1 MMKIAKPQCSFSC
14 CSGDD
19 VIMPN
24 QLTLQTQYGYIR
36 GRVRTAA
43 NDKMNK
49 AASSAGDDS
58 ERMSSPFFNHRGLVF
73 AAMLVVL
80 SAVLTVRSHAGA
92 QEQRLSKRAG
102 HINDFAEVLDAPTK
116 ERLEAVLEKLQ
127 DKTRLDFV
135 VATIKTAGSVD
146 LYDYSLTVANDW
158 KVGTPASMDRSLLIV
173 IAADNGRFFSQVTR
187 GARIYLPEGVV
198 GEMGQRIREKI
209 AGGLGDALITG
220 VHVFVDRVGAEHSFD
235 FASLDPKRGENIAQV
250 QRPRTVQSPVSEPSE
265 NPQPTPAATA
275 EATATPAPSI
285 ETRAATSPAV
295 SPARAEAPTPEPT
308 ATAAAVPT
316 VVASPA
322 AQPAE
327 TPTPVESPTA
337 TAVASTSP
345 ARTPV
350 PVESPSQTP
359 AETATPEASVSAAPQ
374 ATPQT
379 QALLEKSPKPLKTP
393 AADRK
398 PAASPMSPEDELEQV
413 ELTQTLPAEKRI
425 DALKDYLATHPTSVA
440 LPRAKELL
448 VVAHAQFAGQ
458 RMQAGD
464 VNKGLE
470 QFRLAL
476 SDAPVDMPDPLFTEV
491 LARIPF
497 SLYSS
502 GLRDP
507 AFEIAG
513 QLEPMAKAN
522 GKRMVALSEFYLAI
536 ENAGEAN
543 RLAESAVQ
551 LAPDA
556 AAAHQALAAARHIDL
571 RLDDAEAE
579 YAKALSLDPK
589 SNAARIALADL
600 KRASGKNEE
609 ALALYRE
616 QVQAD
621 AKSNRAQAGLIL
633 SLLEL
638 GKKEEGEAALDKALQ
653 DKDQA
658 RNLPLLVGA
667 AYWFM
672 AHNNPDRGFDLAQRA
687 VALEPRYSWGE
698 IALARALVAN
708 KMPLQAERA
717 LRYARHYSSFPTL
730 DYELATTLG
739 SLGLYDEAQAE
750 LARTFSLKDGE
761 VQTKLAGRV
770 VAHAPSFTELLAPE
784 RRAVIFQS
792 TTADTEANARMLKA
806 LLAFN
811 SALDQASPS
820 EDTLSALAQEFIKG
834 DDPMRTY
841 RQVYVAGKFLKKGVA
856 YATVVELMDRAATG
870 VEAALNVPAAT
881 LAVQVEELAG
891 ERARAVQ
898 QGGTIDVPDAPRTAL
913 SGLLRGRIED
923 LAGVALF
930 NLDKSAEAIVR
941 LRRAVTT
948 ATEGTPLSRSS
959 MWHLGAALE
968 ANGKN
973 DQALLYYI
981 KSYVKGPPD
990 QARRSII
997 ENVYKKVNG
1006 TLDGLEDKIGPGLN
1020 AASTSPSPTPS
1031 P

>member
-1 MMKIAKPQCSFSC
+1 
-14 CSGDD
+14 
-19 VIMPN
+19 MPN
-24 QLTLQTQYGYIR
+24 QLTLQTHLG
-36 GRVRTAA
+36 TH
-43 NDKMNK
+43 
-49 AASSAGDDS
+49 ASGVPARETRAPDDS
-58 ERMSSPFFNHRGLVF
+58 ERMRSPFINHRALVF

-80 SAVLTVRSHAGA
+80 CVVFTARSHAGA
-92 QEQRLSKRAG
+92 QEPRLKRAG

-127 DKTRLDFV
+127 DKSRMDFV

-146 LYDYSLTVANDW
+146 LYDYSLTMANDW
-158 KVGTPASMDRSLLIV
+158 KVGTPASADRSLLIV

-209 AGGLGDALITG
+209 GGGFGDALMAG
-220 VHVFVDRVGAEHSFD
+220 VRVFVDRLGAEHSFD
-235 FASLDPKRGENIAQV
+235 FAALDPQRGENIAQV
-250 QRPRTVQSPVSEPSE
+250 QRPRTVQRPVSEPSE
-265 NPQPTPAATA
+265 NPQPTPTAAA
-275 EATATPAPSI
+275 EATAPPSI
-285 ETRAATSPAV
+285 AARAETSPAV
-295 SPARAEAPTPEPT
+295 SPVKESTPTPEPS

-316 VVASPA
+316 VIASPS
-322 AQPAE
+322 AQPTE
-327 TPTPVESPTA
+327 TPSPVESPKA
-337 TAVASTSP
+337 TAEASTP
-345 ARTPV
+345 ARTPE
-350 PVESPSQTP
+350 PVESASPTP
-359 AETATPEASVSAAPQ
+359 AETVTPQVSVTFPPQ
-374 ATPQT
+374 ATPPT
-379 QALLEKSPKPLKTP
+379 QALVKNSPKPLKTP

-425 DALKDYLATHPTSVA
+425 DVLKDYIATHPTSVA

-458 RMQAGD
+458 RIQAGD
-464 VNKGLE
+464 VDKGLT

-497 SLYSS
+497 SLYTS

-507 AFEIAG
+507 AFEIAR
-513 QLEPMAKAN
+513 QLEPLAKAN
-522 GKRMVALSEFYLAI
+522 GKRTVVLSEFYLSI
-536 ENAGEAN
+536 ENAVEAN

-551 LAPDA
+551 VAPDL

-571 RLDDAEAE
+571 RLEEAEAE

-589 SNAARIALADL
+589 SNAARMALADL

-616 QVQAD
+616 QLQGD
-621 AKSNRAQAGLIL
+621 AKSNRAHAGLIL
-633 SLLEL
+633 ALLEL
-638 GKKEEGEAALDKALQ
+638 GKKEEGETELNKVLE

-672 AHNNPDRGFDLAQRA
+672 AHNNPERGFDLAQKA

-708 KMPLQAERA
+708 KLPFQAERA
-717 LRYARHYSSFPTL
+717 LRFARQYSRFPTL
-730 DYELATTLG
+730 DYELATALA
-739 SLGLYDEAQAE
+739 SLGLYDEALAE
-750 LARTFSLKDGE
+750 LARSFSLKDGE
-761 VQTKLAGRV
+761 IQTKLAGRID
-770 VAHAPSFTELLAPE
+770 AHAPSFTDLLAPE

-792 TTADTEANARMLKA
+792 TAADSEANARIMKA

-811 SALDQASPS
+811 SALDQASPN
-820 EDTLSALAQEFIKG
+820 EDNLIAVAQDFIKG
-834 DDPMRTY
+834 DDAMRTY
-841 RQVYVAGKFLKKGVA
+841 RQVYIADKFVKKGVA
-856 YATVVELMDRAATG
+856 LSTVVVMMDQAASG
-870 VEAALNVPAAT
+870 VEAALSVPAAT
-881 LAVQVEELAG
+881 LAVQVEELSDA
-891 ERARAVQ
+891 RARAVQ
-898 QGGTIDVPDAPRTAL
+898 QGGTIDVPNAPRTAL

-930 NLDKSAEAIVR
+930 KLDKSADAVVR

-948 ATEGTPLSRSS
+948 ATEGTPLWRSS

-981 KSYVKGPPD
+981 KSYMQGPPD

-997 ENVYKKVNG
+997 ENIYKKVNG